1 MFGALSPIVDLDHT
15 SGSPTS
21 LLRTFVGLHLRDLGG
36 WIRVAALL
44 DLLATAGVSNSST
57 RSAVSRLK
65 GKGLLLPDK
74 RGAVAG
80 YRLDPAAVSGLERG
94 DRRIFSYRSQR
105 DDEPWCLVSYSMP
118 EVDRSKRVQ
127 LRRTLMGL
135 GFGAVTDGLWIA
147 PGHLRAEVE
156 EALVNLDVR
165 DRATIF
171 ITQTPLTAEPFAKVA
186 AKWWELDTLAA
197 RHTEFI
203 DRYEHAVHAENVVHA
218 ENAAPHTVGA
228 EHAGSAPQS
237 SLQPREAF
245 ALWLHC
251 VDDWKAIP
259 YVDPGLPPSAL
270 PSNWPG
276 MRGVELFA
284 QLRRTLAEPARTH
297 VREINSAG
305 S

>member
-1 MFGALSPIVDLDHT
+1 M
-15 SGSPTS
+15 
-21 LLRTFVGLHLRDLGG
+21 
-36 WIRVAALL
+36 
-44 DLLATAGVSNSST
+44 
-57 RSAVSRLK
+57 SRLK
-65 GKGLLLPDK
+65 GKGLLIPEK

-80 YRLDPAAVSGLERG
+80 YRLDPAAVSSLERG
-94 DRRIFSYRSQR
+94 DRRIFSYRGQR
-105 DDEPWCLVSYSMP
+105 DDESWCLVSYSLP

-156 EALVNLDVR
+156 EALVNLDAR

-171 ITQTPLTAEPFAKVA
+171 ITQTPLTSEPFAQAA

-197 RHTEFI
+197 RHTEFLA
-203 DRYEHAVHAENVVHA
+203 RYEYVAHAGK
-218 ENAAPHTVGA
+218 AAPHTVGA
-228 EHAGSAPQS
+228 EHAGSVPQS

-245 ALWLHC
+245 VLWLRC

-276 MRGVELFA
+276 MRSVELFA
-284 QLRRTLAEPARTH
+284 QLRRTLAGPAHSH
-297 VREINSAG
+297 VREIAAG
-305 S
+305 R

>member
-1 MFGALSPIVDLDHT
+1 M
-15 SGSPTS
+15 
-21 LLRTFVGLHLRDLGG
+21 LRTFVGLHLRDLGG

-65 GKGLLLPDK
+65 GKGLLIPDK
-74 RGAVAG
+74 REAVAG
-80 YRLDPAAVSGLERG
+80 YRLDSAAVSGLERG
-94 DRRIFSYRSQR
+94 DRRIFTYRGQR
-105 DDEPWCLVSYSMP
+105 DDEPWCLVSYSLP

-156 EALVNLDVR
+156 DALEGLDVR

-171 ITQTPLTAEPFAKVA
+171 ITQTPLTAEPFAQAA

-197 RHTEFI
+197 RHTEFLR
-203 DRYEHAVHAENVVHA
+203 RYEHAAPLSEN
-218 ENAAPHTVGA
+218 
-228 EHAGSAPQS
+228 SAPLPENSAPKS
-237 SLQPREAF
+237 SLEPREAF
-245 ALWLHC
+245 VLWLHC
-251 VDDWKAIP
+251 VDEWKAIP

-270 PSNWPG
+270 PSDWPG
-276 MRGVELFA
+276 MRSVELFA
-284 QLRRTLAEPARTH
+284 QLRRTQAEPARAH
-297 VREINSAG
+297 VREISSAE

>member
-1 MFGALSPIVDLDHT
+1 M
-15 SGSPTS
+15 
-21 LLRTFVGLHLRDLGG
+21 
-36 WIRVAALL
+36 
-44 DLLATAGVSNSST
+44 
-57 RSAVSRLK
+57 SRHK
-65 GKGLLLPDK
+65 GKGLLIPDK
-74 RGAVAG
+74 RGDMAG

-94 DRRIFSYRSQR
+94 DRRIFSYRGQR
-105 DDEPWCLVSYSMP
+105 DDEPWCLVSYSLP

-147 PGHLRAEVE
+147 PGHLCAEVE

-171 ITQTPLTAEPFAKVA
+171 ITQTPLTAEPFAQAA
-186 AKWWELDTLAA
+186 AKWWELETLAA
-197 RHTEFI
+197 RHTGFL
-203 DRYEHAVHAENVVHA
+203 DRYEHAAHAGNAGNAAHA
-218 ENAAPHTVGA
+218 GNAAPHSVGPG
-228 EHAGSAPQS
+228 HAGSAPQS

-245 ALWLHC
+245 VLWLHC

-276 MRGVELFA
+276 MRSVELFA
-284 QLRRTLAEPARTH
+284 QLRRTLAGPAHSH
-297 VREINSAG
+297 VREIAAG
-305 S
+305 R